1 MRVRLIKGLVIAGRL
16 AVIGQNIT
24 VTKKYGEELIKEGK
38 AELYEGSIP
47 PKNKMRSNLF
57 NPNKQ

>member
-1 MRVRLIKGLVIAGRL
+1 MRIRLKKGIVVLDRL
-16 AVIGQNIT
+16 CVIGQIMT
-24 VTKKYGEELIKEGK
+24 TTKKYGEELIKEGK

-57 NPNKQ
+57 NPNK